1 MFIALSNMKKLFAAL
16 FSLLALAAAVPATA
30 QLKRE
35 ALLERLD
42 SCEAILQEF
51 QGNPK
56 LAIPADVLRSA
67 KGLIIVNQFSGSFFL
82 GVKDGYA
89 VMLVRRPNGKW
100 SLPVFLRAG
109 ELSFGLQFGGRATN
123 TIMVLQDEAVARR
136 LFKGRFNLGAEF
148 KAVAGIRATGVR
160 SIEAQRLTNSLPD
173 GASVLIYST
182 HEGLQA
188 GLALKTG
195 WISPDTRA
203 NQMFYNTRYGL
214 PEILYSDWI
223 TAPDEVKFLMSEVT
237 RQTR

>member
-1 MFIALSNMKKLFAAL
+1 MKKIFAAL
-16 FSLLALAAAVPATA
+16 SVLLALAATVPASA

-35 ALLERLD
+35 SLLERLD

-56 LAIPADVLRSA
+56 LAIPADVLRNA
-67 KGLIIVNQFSGSFFL
+67 KGLIIVNQFAGSFFL

-89 VMLVRRPNGKW
+89 LMTVRRPNGKW

-109 ELSFGLQFGGRATN
+109 ELSFGLQFGGKAIN
-123 TIMVLQDEAVARR
+123 TIMVLNNEAVARR
-136 LFKGRFNLGAEF
+136 LFEGRFNLGAEF

-160 SIEAQRLTNSLPD
+160 SIDAQRVTNNLPD
-173 GASVLIYST
+173 NADVLVYTSQ
-182 HEGLQA
+182 EGLQA

-195 WISPDTRA
+195 WITPDTRA
-203 NQMFYNTRYGL
+203 NRLFYNTRYGL

-223 TAPDEVKFLMSEVT
+223 TAPKEVEFLISEVT

>member
-1 MFIALSNMKKLFAAL
+1 MKKFFAA
-16 FSLLALAAAVPATA
+16 FSILLALAATVPASA

-35 ALLERLD
+35 SLLERLD

-56 LAIPADVLRSA
+56 LAIPADVLRNA
-67 KGLIIVNQFSGSFFL
+67 KGLIIVNQFAGSFFL

-89 VMLVRRPNGKW
+89 LMTVRRPNGKW

-109 ELSFGLQFGGRATN
+109 ELSFGLQFGGKAIN
-123 TIMVLQDEAVARR
+123 TIMVLNNEAVARR
-136 LFKGRFNLGAEF
+136 LFEGRFNLGAEF

-160 SIEAQRLTNSLPD
+160 SIEAQRLTNNLPD
-173 GASVLIYST
+173 NADVLVYSS

-195 WISPDTRA
+195 WIMPDTRA
-203 NQMFYNTRYGL
+203 NRLFYNTRYGL

-223 TAPDEVKFLMSEVT
+223 TTPEEVKYLLSEVT

>member
-1 MFIALSNMKKLFAAL
+1 MKKFIATFA
-16 FSLLALAAAVPATA
+16 SLLALAAAVPATA

-35 ALLERLD
+35 SLLERLD

-56 LAIPADVLRSA
+56 LAIPADVLRNA
-67 KGLIIVNQFSGSFFL
+67 KGLIIANQFSGSFFL

-89 VMLVRRPNGKW
+89 MMLVRRPNGKW
-100 SLPVFLRAG
+100 SLPVFLRMG
-109 ELSFGLQFGGRATN
+109 ELSFGLQFGGKATN
-123 TIMVLQDEAVARR
+123 TIMVLNDEAVARR
-136 LFKGRFNLGAEF
+136 LFEGRFNLGAEF
-148 KAVAGIRATGVR
+148 KAVAGIRATGVK
-160 SIEAQRLTNSLPD
+160 SIEAQRLTNPLPD
-173 GASVLIYST
+173 GGASVLIYST

-223 TAPDEVKFLMSEVT
+223 TAPKEVEFLMSEVT